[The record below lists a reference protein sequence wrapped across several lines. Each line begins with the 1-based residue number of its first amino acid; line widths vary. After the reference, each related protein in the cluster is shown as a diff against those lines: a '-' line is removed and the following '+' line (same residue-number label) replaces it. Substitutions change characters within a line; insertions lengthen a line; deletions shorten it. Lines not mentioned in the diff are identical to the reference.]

1 MTIAL
6 VLGGGAPNLTLMAG
20 AVAALDDAGVEFD
33 IVSTSG
39 AGMLIGLLYA
49 APKGGDRA
57 AALKNTVNMGVH
69 DAIYRFF
76 PVNFKVFHKPGTL
89 AQAYT
94 KFWQLAADN
103 REAIEGPVGDF
114 RDQWLKMLS
123 ASPLFAPWAETWK
136 QFLGKFSSPDDKNG
150 DAQRFFDD
158 WAALML
164 ATFCPSDLSAT
175 SQGMCQPAPFVEQ
188 AVDFSKLKEFKGE
201 FYMSAYCIESGEME
215 IFEKKEIMIEH
226 FQAALA
232 FPLIYAPFKMNGK
245 TYLEGAAKDTL
256 NFKGLLE
263 YRKDRKDRLKVIDTI
278 VVLDV
283 LGMKELI
290 AEPRSLYDAWVKSII
305 VPLTAIAE
313 DDIKL
318 FEQLHLENKVNLKK
332 YFRGKKPKVVKID
345 FQKQISHN
353 NWPNVLDWSYSNLSA
368 LYEAGYR
375 AGSAA
380 AAKLKDLN
388 KDKTK

>member
-1 MTIAL
+1 
-6 VLGGGAPNLTLMAG
+6 
-20 AVAALDDAGVEFD
+20 
-33 IVSTSG
+33 
-39 AGMLIGLLYA
+39 
-49 APKGGDRA
+49 
-57 AALKNTVNMGVH
+57 
-69 DAIYRFF
+69 
-76 PVNFKVFHKPGTL
+76 
-89 AQAYT
+89 
-94 KFWQLAADN
+94 
-103 REAIEGPVGDF
+103 
-114 RDQWLKMLS
+114 
-123 ASPLFAPWAETWK
+123 
-136 QFLGKFSSPDDKNG
+136 
-150 DAQRFFDD
+150 
-158 WAALML
+158 ML
-164 ATFCPSDLSAT
+164 ATFCPSDLSAA

-215 IFEKKEIMIEH
+215 IFEKKEITIEQ

-263 YRKDRKDRLKVIDTI
+263 YRKGHPFIDTI

-318 FEQLHLENKVNLKK
+318 FERLHLANIDNLEK
-332 YFRGKKPKVVKID
+332 YFGGKKPNLVKID
-345 FQKQISHN
+345 FHKQISHN

-375 AGSAA
+375 AGSATA
-380 AAKLKDLN
+380 ETLKDLKADICTTTR
-388 KDKTK
+388 KDAKYCSSLQAFRNEGEEAP